1 MICLVLWI
9 IVFGVFNYSSNGS
22 CLCFI
27 VLVMSYHWL
36 SDTAAFCILKWLR
49 DCGNV
54 IKKTKVMAKIS
65 AVHIHSMCWRL
76 WVRPETRI
84 GLCKTRMLNLYQ
96 GFPKLWQYI
105 YPKRKQALLSLS
117 SWEGQVAMSIF
128 QGIRNQFPYFFR

>member
-9 IVFGVFNYSSNGS
+9 IVFGVFNYTSNGS

-36 SDTAAFCILKWLR
+36 SDTVAFCILKWLR

-54 IKKTKVMAKIS
+54 IKKMKVMAKIS
-65 AVHIHSMCWRL
+65 AVHIHSMCRRL
-76 WVRPETRI
+76 WVCPETRL

-96 GFPKLWQYI
+96 GFPKLTTHLS
-105 YPKRKQALLSLS
+105 RKKAISPIVIELRRTSCNVNFS
-117 SWEGQVAMSIF
+117 G
-128 QGIRNQFPYFFR
+128 Y